1 MEIIINEQLLEFS
14 LENEKTVGD
23 ILFAI
28 EQDCAKNKATI
39 IRICINGN
47 QIDESDFDAAAKE
60 SLETVKTISLETMS
74 ESDVLHYLQELIN
87 SLPETIAQLLKIPVL
102 LQSNKD
108 AEVSNTVISFA
119 DTFKDM
125 QKLVSFCGLFPQK
138 FNNFTIGGENL
149 SVFFQDFIPI
159 LQEFESSLETRDT
172 VLTGDLAE
180 YEIAPRL
187 QAFVDATTTQYGELC

>member
-28 EQDCAKNKATI
+28 EQDCAKNNATI

-47 QIDESDFDAAAKE
+47 QIEESDFDAAAKE
-60 SLETVKTISLETMS
+60 SLDTVKTISLETMS
-74 ESDVLHYLQELIN
+74 ENDVLHFLQEIAN

-119 DTFKDM
+119 DTFKAM

-138 FNNFTIGGENL
+138 FNNFTIDGQNL
-149 SVFFQDFIPI
+149 SVFFQDFTPV

-187 QAFVDATTTQYGELC
+187 QAFVDATATQYGTLC